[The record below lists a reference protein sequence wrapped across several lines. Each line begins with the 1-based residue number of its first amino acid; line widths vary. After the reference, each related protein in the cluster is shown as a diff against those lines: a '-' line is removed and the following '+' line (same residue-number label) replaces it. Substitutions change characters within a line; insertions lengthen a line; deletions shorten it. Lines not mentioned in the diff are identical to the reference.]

1 MWDQILT
8 GFGYWDVYAWILFF
22 LISGGMV
29 YLIRSLGRKDY
40 KRDTDQ
46 DEIFF
51 GSNPVP
57 EDGEA
62 LKVPASSAYWG
73 YTKALKPFYDI
84 LVGLHTGIA
93 TDYAGWY
100 ILITAMVAV
109 LILL

>member
-8 GFGYWDVYAWILFF
+8 GFGDWDVYACISFF
-22 LISGGMV
+22 LIAGGLV
-29 YLIRSLGRKDY
+29 FLIRSLGRKDY
-40 KRDTDQ
+40 KQGSDQ

-57 EDGEA
+57 EDGED

-73 YTKALKPFYDI
+73 YTQALKPFYDV
-84 LVGLHTGIA
+84 LVGFHTGIA

-100 ILITAMVAV
+100 ILVTALVAL